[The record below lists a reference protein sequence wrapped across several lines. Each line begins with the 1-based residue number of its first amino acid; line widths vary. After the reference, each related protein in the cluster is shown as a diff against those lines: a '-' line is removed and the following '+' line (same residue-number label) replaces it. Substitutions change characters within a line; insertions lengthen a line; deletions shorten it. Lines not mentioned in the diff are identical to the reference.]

1 MSADER
7 RSKGKDGFILL
18 GVHLW
23 LFAAAAVAASDPP
36 EYTRAAQLVAQQQWR
51 EAQEQIEQLARAYP
65 NNPKVLNLKGLAL
78 AGAGDTGAAVA
89 AFQAALAAHP
99 GFAPALKNL
108 GILEWNS
115 GRKSEAAAHIEAAL
129 VLNPRDPA
137 LNAYAALGDMARGD
151 AAGAAAHLDRAQEA
165 KSALDPRLEA
175 ELAAFLGRRGRY
187 VQAEEA
193 FADVIR
199 RGYDTATVRY
209 DLALAQFLEG
219 KYKDAI
225 ATLEPLRA
233 RGAASDALN
242 LLAQAYERD
251 HATQKAI
258 DTLREAI
265 SAYPDNEDNYL
276 DLANICLDH
285 DSYALGREVVEIGL
299 QRQPQSARLK
309 LQLGLLDALSGD
321 YTRAQAEFEA
331 AARLEPAS
339 DLPGAAMQL
348 ATIQQSRLP
357 EAIGG
362 LRRELSRNGKSAV
375 LWYLLGAALIRNGAA
390 ADSAEFEEA
399 LSAFQKAAQFDPKL
413 PYPYIELGKIYVQ
426 KKDFARAIPMLERA
440 AELAPA
446 ERAPYYQLAIAYRAT
461 GRPEQA
467 AGMLAKVKQLL
478 KQDRETAAYRVPL
491 EKR

>member
-1 MSADER
+1 MKADER
-7 RSKGKDGFILL
+7 RSKGKHLSVFIY
-18 GVHLW
+18 VHLW
-23 LFAAAAVAASDPP
+23 LFAAAASAASDPP

-78 AGAGDTGAAVA
+78 AGAGDTGGAVA
-89 AFQAALAAHP
+89 AFQAALAVSP

-108 GILEWNS
+108 GIVEWNS
-115 GRKSEAAAHIEAAL
+115 GRKTDAAVHIEAAL
-129 VLNPRDPA
+129 ASNPRDPV
-137 LNAYAALGDMARGD
+137 LNAYAALGDMERGD
-151 AAGAAAHLDRAQEA
+151 AQGAAAYFDAAGEARA
-165 KSALDPRLEA
+165 ALDPRLEA
-175 ELAAFLGRRGRY
+175 QLAAFFGQHGRY
-187 VQAEEA
+187 SQAEAA

-209 DLALAQFLEG
+209 NLALAQFLDG
-219 KYKDAI
+219 SYKGAI
-225 ATLEPLRA
+225 ATLEPVRE
-233 RGAASDALN
+233 RGARSDALN

-258 DTLREAI
+258 DTLRQAI
-265 SAYPDNEDNYL
+265 SAYPDDENNYL

-299 QRQPQSARLK
+299 KRLPASARLQ

-321 YTRAQAEFEA
+321 YARAQAEFEA

-357 EAIGG
+357 DAIRG
-362 LRRELSRNGKSAV
+362 LRQELSRNGRSAV
-375 LWYLLGAALIRNGAA
+375 LWYLLGAALIRNGR
-390 ADSAEFEEA
+390 AEDQDEA
-399 LSAFQKAAQFDPKL
+399 VSAFEKAARFDPRL
-413 PYPYIELGKIYVQ
+413 PYPYIELGKLYVQ
-426 KKDFARAIPMLERA
+426 QKNFARAIPALERA

-467 AGMLAKVKQLL
+467 ARMLARVKQML
-478 KQDRETAAYRVPL
+478 KDDRETAAYRVPL